1 MTCYANSMPPRWK
14 LFLVI
19 GFLSLML
26 DQGTKL
32 WARASLPVTP
42 AGCEIPD
49 EILAGR
55 CRGDAVGVVDGFWEW
70 RLGFNPGSAFGM
82 FGSQAGAR
90 VFLSIISIGAVL
102 LMVWMVRKAD
112 DRNRRLAIAL
122 GLIVGG
128 ALGNVIDRIRVGV
141 VTDFIVLRYERHEW
155 PTFNVAD
162 IVLVV
167 GVVLML
173 FVRDP
178 HREGARPKPAA

>member
-1 MTCYANSMPPRWK
+1 MPRRWK

-19 GFLSLML
+19 GLLSLVL

-32 WARASLPVTP
+32 WARLSLPVTP
-42 AGCEIPD
+42 AGCAIPD
-49 EILAGR
+49 DIVTGR
-55 CRGDAVGVVDGFWEW
+55 CRGEPVAVIDGLWDW

-82 FGSQAGAR
+82 FGSQVGAR
-90 VFLSIISIGAVL
+90 VFLSLIGIGAVL
-102 LMVWMVRKAD
+102 LMLRMVHKAE

-128 ALGNVIDRIRVGV
+128 ALGNVVDRMRVGV
-141 VTDFIVLRYERHEW
+141 VTDFIALRYQEHEW

-167 GVVLML
+167 GVGLIL

-178 HREGARPKPAA
+178 RKESRKKSAV

>member
-1 MTCYANSMPPRWK
+1 MPRRWK

-19 GFLSLML
+19 GFLSLIL

-32 WARASLPVTP
+32 WARMSLPVRP
-42 AGCEIPD
+42 ADCTIPD
-49 EILAGR
+49 DIVVGR
-55 CRGDAVGVVDGFWEW
+55 CRGDAVAVIEGFWDW

-90 VFLSIISIGAVL
+90 VFLSLIGIAAVL
-102 LMVWMVRKAD
+102 LMLRMVHKAQD
-112 DRNRRLAIAL
+112 QNRRLALAL

-128 ALGNVIDRIRVGV
+128 ALGNVIDRVRVGV
-141 VTDFIVLRYERHEW
+141 VTDFIVLRYHEHEW

-173 FVRDP
+173 FVRDT
-178 HREGARPKPAA
+178 RARDQNKAVM